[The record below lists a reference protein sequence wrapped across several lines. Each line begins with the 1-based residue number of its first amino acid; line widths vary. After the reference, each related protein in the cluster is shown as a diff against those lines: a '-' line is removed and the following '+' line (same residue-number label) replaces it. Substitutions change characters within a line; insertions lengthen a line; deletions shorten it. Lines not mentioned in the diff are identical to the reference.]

1 MTSNANHSSTTAP
14 SSSRATQSQTYAA
27 QIPQYHQQAAS
38 ATPAPNQQY
47 SQQSG
52 SSYTQP
58 HQANSINTTYAAT
71 HLDHYSTPPNRYP
84 QSTTVHR
91 STTTAAA
98 AGYNAPRPSEVY
110 HLPESA
116 NAAIPLDIREQFQR
130 DDKGNILFF
139 TTPPVDVLPAV
150 NEGSA
155 VGHTAKYLANKIR
168 RKMALKEQRKAAG
181 LPETEDAPVSK
192 KVKITSNAPAP
203 QTVEDLRA
211 TGLKLLINQMNQ
223 GTEEIYRDIYGLQWE
238 EGMKY
243 EREKLM
249 IAQDEAGLR
258 RVELEASERRRT
270 EQERMSLEDRGLYLD
285 DYDPRY

>member
-1 MTSNANHSSTTAP
+1 MANNANHSSTTAP
-14 SSSRATQSQTYAA
+14 SSSRASQSQTYAT

-38 ATPAPNQQY
+38 ATPVPSNQQY
-47 SQQSG
+47 SQQSS

-58 HQANSINTTYAAT
+58 HQGSSINNTFAAT
-71 HLDHYSTPPNRYP
+71 HLDHYSTPSSRHP

-91 STTTAAA
+91 STTAAA

-139 TTPPVDVLPAV
+139 TTPPIDVLPPV

-181 LPETEDAPVSK
+181 LPETEEAPVTK
-192 KVKITSNAPAP
+192 KVKITSIAPAQ
-203 QTVEDLRA
+203 QTVEDLRDK
-211 TGLKLLINQMNQ
+211 GLMLLIDQMNQ
-223 GTEEIYRDIYGLQWE
+223 GTEQIYRDIYGLQWE

-243 EREKLM
+243 EQEKLM
-249 IAQDEAGLR
+249 IVQNEAELR
-258 RVELEASERRRT
+258 KVELEASERRRT
-270 EQERMSLEDRGLYLD
+270 EQARMSLEDKGLYLD

>member
-1 MTSNANHSSTTAP
+1 MASNANHSSASAP
-14 SSSRATQSQTYAA
+14 LSSRANQSQTYAA
-27 QIPQYHQQAAS
+27 HIPQYHQQAAS
-38 ATPAPNQQY
+38 ANPVPNQQY
-47 SQQSG
+47 SQQNS

-58 HQANSINTTYAAT
+58 HQANSSHNTYAAT
-71 HLDHYSTPPNRYP
+71 HLDHYSTSSSRYP
-84 QSTTVHR
+84 QSTTVQR
-91 STTTAAA
+91 STTAAA

-139 TTPPVDVLPAV
+139 TTPPVDVLPPV

-168 RKMALKEQRKAAG
+168 RKMALKEQRRAAG
-181 LPETEDAPVSK
+181 LPEIEEAPVTK
-192 KVKITSNAPAP
+192 KVKIASNAPAQ
-203 QTVEDLRA
+203 QTVEDLRDK
-211 TGLKLLINQMNQ
+211 GLKLLINQMNQ
-223 GTEEIYRDIYGLQWE
+223 GTEQIYRDIYGLQWE

-243 EREKLM
+243 EQEKLM
-249 IAQDEAGLR
+249 IAQDEAALR
-258 RVELEASERRRT
+258 REELEASERRRT
-270 EQERMSLEDRGLYLD
+270 EQDRLLLEDKGLYLD

>member
-1 MTSNANHSSTTAP
+1 MNN
-14 SSSRATQSQTYAA
+14 
-27 QIPQYHQQAAS
+27 
-38 ATPAPNQQY
+38 
-47 SQQSG
+47 
-52 SSYTQP
+52 
-58 HQANSINTTYAAT
+58 TYAAT
-71 HLDHYSTPPNRYP
+71 HLDHYSTPSSRYP
-84 QSTTVHR
+84 QSTSVHR
-91 STTTAAA
+91 STTAAA

-139 TTPPVDVLPAV
+139 TTPPIDVLPPV

-181 LPETEDAPVSK
+181 LPEIEEAPVTK
-192 KVKITSNAPAP
+192 KVKITSIAPAQ
-203 QTVEDLRA
+203 QTVEDLRDK
-211 TGLKLLINQMNQ
+211 GLKLLINQMNQ
-223 GTEEIYRDIYGLQWE
+223 GTEQIYRDIYGLQWE

-243 EREKLM
+243 EQEKLM
-249 IAQDEAGLR
+249 IAQDEAGSR
-258 RVELEASERRRT
+258 REELEASERRRT
-270 EQERMSLEDRGLYLD
+270 EQDRLLLEDKGLYLD